1 MTSGRSQARTFSRR
15 SVGCMIGL
23 CAINRIMP
31 HGLRP
36 PALAQASPVD
46 ALIQQAAAVMTALRS
61 YHFALTYKRGQT
73 VLVRRARLHMKRAR
87 GDVVRPD
94 RLRVAVEAKLGPIG
108 VDVSVIS
115 VQQRVWV
122 DFKGITDELS
132 IEDDVAT
139 LLLNP
144 TALLIG
150 TVSTI
155 DEPRFV
161 GIEEMNGKPA
171 TRITGVLDPRR
182 LPADAAKSVFSE
194 APPSPIDLWLDDDGR
209 IVRLEQIG
217 PLIKSDSDDVIRQ
230 LDLSRYNELFDIEP
244 PN

>member
-1 MTSGRSQARTFSRR
+1 MMFDRLQARTFSRR
-15 SVGCMIGL
+15 SVACMIGL

-36 PALAQASPVD
+36 PTLAQASSVG
-46 ALIQQAAAVMTALRS
+46 ALVQQAIAVMTALRS
-61 YHFALTYKRGQT
+61 YHFSLTYTRGQT

-87 GDVVRPD
+87 GDVERPD
-94 RLRVAVEAKLGPIG
+94 RLRLAVEAKLGPIG

-139 LLLNP
+139 LLLDP

-150 TVSTI
+150 AVSTI
-155 DEPRFV
+155 EEPRLM
-161 GIEEMNGKPA
+161 GIEEINGTPA
-171 TRITGVLDPRR
+171 TRISGVLDPHR
-182 LPADAAKSVFSE
+182 LP
-194 APPSPIDLWLDDDGR
+194 
-209 IVRLEQIG
+209 
-217 PLIKSDSDDVIRQ
+217 
-230 LDLSRYNELFDIEP
+230 
-244 PN
+244 